1 MIIQLL
7 YIVIINL
14 ITFGGG
20 PVYIPIYEQFYTHFN
35 IASQDDYYV
44 IVAIQNAF
52 PGVTGGKLGGYAMYL
67 EYGLLGFILSTLAFV
82 IPGIILMLIAMKSFE
97 KLRNSKY
104 FNSVN
109 EVTKP
114 IIIAILV
121 KIGIDFFVKAFNS
134 IDIYY
139 FIFYVLF
146 IALLLKLKVKVY
158 RVIYL
163 TLGLS
168 VVLYIVNII

>member
-121 KIGIDFFVKAFNS
+121 KIGIDFFIKAFHAIN
-134 IDIYY
+134 IYY
-139 FIFYVLF
+139 FIFYVILV
-146 IALLLKLKVKVY
+146 AVLLKIKVKVY
-158 RVIYL
+158 RVIYI
-163 TLGLS
+163 TLIVS
-168 VVLYIVNII
+168 IILYLFPIV